1 MADEMSR
8 VGVDMLK
15 IHHLHLVK
23 GTALAREHEESPFQ
37 LMTFEEYLDVVCDFV
52 ERLDPKIVIERL
64 FGEAPLGLLVAPN
77 WGLNRNEVIA
87 GIRKRM
93 DERDV
98 VQGSRGRTGAPYER
112 RTLREAVRS

>member
-1 MADEMSR
+1 M
-8 VGVDMLK
+8 
-15 IHHLHLVK
+15 
-23 GTALAREHEESPFQ
+23 
-37 LMTFEEYLDVVCDFV
+37 VCDFV

-87 GIRKRM
+87 GIRERM